1 MIINNTYE
9 TVTGT
14 VTNMQTESFKIA
26 NNAHMIDI
34 LSKKLYTNPELAV
47 CRELVCNAID
57 AHFSLHRQNS
67 EDAHKAVNSPTGVRG
82 TLKKVE
88 VTMPSVYNDFRF
100 IVKDYGTG
108 LSEEDVL
115 NLYTTYGQS
124 TKQGSNDFIGG
135 LGIGSKSPFAL
146 TEEFSV
152 VSRYKGTATTY
163 HCYKQKGLPV
173 CTKLSAVKTDEHD
186 GMTITVPFNVHNF
199 ASFCVRAI
207 EAFKA
212 MSKELVEV
220 SYDGAVVYFENLFK
234 NADIQFKHKNL
245 VVYQDKGYSTE
256 FNIRMGQVMYKAPMS
271 WVTGSSYNYGP
282 SVFLELPVGSVP
294 IAASRESIEDC
305 EASKEIITKHLQD
318 IFKDYAEQ
326 NIKDRYN
333 AEHLT
338 YNTYYKVAKALKGSY
353 KFLEVH
359 RDAWND
365 FANSKGLCVY
375 KDFRSSQVFFYRD
388 SEKIR
393 LVNTNYHSEFKED
406 TVFIVDDM
414 PNVETRSVKTLLTC
428 WNRGKKTD
436 KTYIVLFNNPVK
448 QRAVQFAYPHVFM
461 SQLVSFY
468 EYQKAQQKR
477 RKKTAKVSKTRDD
490 IVLMNVRYRTRYEQ
504 GEISGDELPYVLL
517 EKWNASEAD
526 REKIETVARTLD
538 VETYGIHK
546 SSLKYLDTSKFIPLD
561 EYMKKN
567 EEEINDYERRQQR
580 KFCIDTLQRMKEWGD
595 GCLRPVDTVRKSLV
609 NVSAGAFH
617 YMNGDGLN
625 RYAYKPKTYSDRLVL
640 TLIKKVLAAIE
651 ATDISWFE
659 WDFYASA
666 PKAVQDLVLSQAR
679 DNFNRLVTEPVEN
692 PSAK

>member
-9 TVTGT
+9 TVTGS

-26 NNAHMIDI
+26 NNAHMMDI

-57 AHFSLHRQNS
+57 S
-67 EDAHKAVNSPTGVRG
+67 HKFVNS
-82 TLKKVE
+82 LKKVE
-88 VTMPSVYNDFRF
+88 VTMPSVFNDFRF

-152 VSRYKGTATTY
+152 VSRYRGTATTY

-186 GMTITVPFNVHNF
+186 GMTITVPFNVHNY

-207 EAFKA
+207 EAFRA

-220 SYDGAVVYFENLFK
+220 SYDCAVVYFEDLFK
-234 NADIQFKHKNL
+234 NVDIQFKHKNL
-245 VVYQDKGYSTE
+245 VVYKGKYYSTD

-271 WVTGSSYNYGP
+271 WVTGDTFNYGP

-305 EASKEIITKHLQD
+305 EASKEIVTKHLQD

-326 NIKDRYN
+326 NIKDRYES
-333 AEHLT
+333 EHLT
-338 YNTYYKVAKALKGSY
+338 YQTYYKVAKALKGSY
-353 KFLEVH
+353 KFLDAH
-359 RDAWND
+359 RDAWNE

-375 KDFRSSQVFFYRD
+375 NDFKSTQVFFYRD

-393 LVNTNYHSEFKED
+393 LVNGNYHSEFKED

-414 PNVETRSVKTLLTC
+414 PEAKTRSVKTLLTC

-436 KTYIVLFNNPVK
+436 KTFIVLHKKPVK
-448 QRAVQFAYPHVFM
+448 QMAVQFAFPHVFM

-468 EYQKAQQKR
+468 ESQQAQQKR
-477 RKKTAKVSKTRDD
+477 RKKTAKASKPRED
-490 IVLMNVRYRTRYEQ
+490 ILLMKVRYRTRYEQ
-504 GEISGDELPYVLL
+504 GTIAGDEIPYVIL
-517 EKWNASEAD
+517 EKWNASEKD
-526 REKIETVARTLD
+526 KEKIETVARTLD

-546 SSLKYLDTSKFIPLD
+546 SSLKYLDTSRFIPLD
-561 EYMKKN
+561 EYMKKH
-567 EEEINDYERRQQR
+567 EEDINDYERRVQR
-580 KFCIDTLQRMKEWGD
+580 KIGFNTLQRMKEYGD
-595 GCLRPVDTVRKSLV
+595 HCHRPVDTVRKSLV
-609 NVSAGAFH
+609 NIPAGAFY
-617 YMNGDGLN
+617 YMDGYDFS
-625 RYAYKPKTYSDRLVL
+625 RFAYTPKTYSDRLML
-640 TLIKKVLAAIE
+640 DLIKRTLAAVE

-659 WDFYASA
+659 WDYYASA
-666 PKAVQDLVLSQAR
+666 PKVVQDLVLSQAR
-679 DNFNRLVTEPVEN
+679 DDFDRLVSSPDASTT
-692 PSAK
+692 K

>member
-9 TVTGT
+9 TVTGS

-26 NNAHMIDI
+26 NNAHMMDI

-152 VSRYKGTATTY
+152 VSRYRGTATTY

-186 GMTITVPFNVHNF
+186 GMTITVPFNVHNY

-220 SYDGAVVYFENLFK
+220 SYDGAVVYFEDLFK
-234 NADIQFKHKNL
+234 NADIQLKHKNL
-245 VVYQDKGYSTE
+245 VVYKGKEYSTE

-282 SVFLELPVGSVP
+282 SVLLELPVGSVP

-305 EASKEIITKHLQD
+305 EASKEIVTKHLES
-318 IFKDYAEQ
+318 IFKDYADQ
-326 NIKDRYN
+326 NIKDKYES
-333 AEHLT
+333 EHLT
-338 YNTYYKVAKALKGSY
+338 YQTYYRVAKALKGSY
-353 KFLEVH
+353 KFLDAH
-359 RDAWND
+359 RDAWKD
-365 FANSKGLCVY
+365 FAQSKGLCVY
-375 KDFRSSQVFFYRD
+375 KNFRCSLALWYKD
-388 SEKIR
+388 SNILKQRTDVTVTEFGKEK
-393 LVNTNYHSEFKED
+393 D
-406 TVFIVDDM
+406 VFIVDDM

-436 KTYIVLFNNPVK
+436 KEYFVLYSGSKNT
-448 QRAVQFAYPHVFM
+448 AVQFAYPHIFM

-468 EYQKAQQKR
+468 ESQQAQQKR
-477 RKKTAKVSKTRDD
+477 RKKTAKVSKPKAD
-490 IVLMNVRYRTRYEQ
+490 ISLMDVLSRRRYEQ
-504 GEISGDELPYVLL
+504 WSIEGEENPYVLL
-517 EKWNASEAD
+517 EKWNASEVD
-526 REKIETVARTLD
+526 IEKAETVYRTMNQR
-538 VETYGIHK
+538 TYGIHK

-561 EYMKKN
+561 EYIEKN
-567 EEEINDYERRQQR
+567 EEEINDYERRTQR
-580 KFCIDTLQRMKEWGD
+580 RICINTLKSMKDWGHD
-595 GCLRPVDTVRKSLV
+595 CHHPVDTVRKSLV
-609 NVSAGAFH
+609 NIPSGAFH
-617 YMNGDGLN
+617 YMQGYGFD
-625 RYAYKPKTYSDRLVL
+625 RFAYKPKTYSDRLVL

-659 WDFYASA
+659 WDYYASA
-666 PKAVQDLVLSQAR
+666 PKVVQDLVLSHAR

-692 PSAK
+692 PSEQ

>member
-9 TVTGT
+9 TVTGS

-26 NNAHMIDI
+26 NNAHMMDI

-57 AHFSLHRQNS
+57 SHI
-67 EDAHKAVNSPTGVRG
+67 AVNSPH
-82 TLKKVE
+82 KVE

-173 CTKLSAVKTDEHD
+173 CTKLSTVKTDEHD
-186 GMTITVPFNVHNF
+186 GMTITVPFNVHNY
-199 ASFCVRAI
+199 ASFCARAVH
-207 EAFKA
+207 AFKA

-220 SYDGAVVYFENLFK
+220 SYDTPVMYFEDMFK
-234 NADIQFKHKNL
+234 NVDIQFKHKNL
-245 VVYQDKGYSTE
+245 VVYKGKEYSTE

-305 EASKEIITKHLQD
+305 EASKEIVTKHLES
-318 IFKDYAEQ
+318 IFKDYADQ
-326 NIKDRYN
+326 NIKDKYES
-333 AEHLT
+333 EHLT
-338 YNTYYKVAKALKGSY
+338 YQTYYRVAKALKGSY
-353 KFLEVH
+353 KFLDVH
-359 RDAWND
+359 KQAWD
-365 FANSKGLCVY
+365 EFAQSKGLCIYKAFRCALSLWY
-375 KDFRSSQVFFYRD
+375 KDFNTLKQRSDLRV
-388 SEKIR
+388 
-393 LVNTNYHSEFKED
+393 SEFNKEKD
-406 TVFIVDDM
+406 VFIVDDM
-414 PNVETRSVKTLLTC
+414 PNVKTRSVKTLLTC
-428 WNRGKKTD
+428 WNKGKKTD

-448 QRAVQFAYPHVFM
+448 QRAVQFAFPHVFM

-468 EYQKAQQKR
+468 ESQQVQQKR
-477 RKKTAKVSKTRDD
+477 RKKTAKVSKPKED
-490 IVLMNVRYRTRYEQ
+490 ILLLNVRYRTRYEQ
-504 GEISGDELPYVLL
+504 WSIKGDEIPYVLL
-517 EKWNASEAD
+517 EKWSASEAD
-526 REKIETVARTLD
+526 MEKIETVARTLD
-538 VETYGIHK
+538 VDTYGIHK
-546 SSLKYLDTSKFIPLD
+546 GSLKYLDTSKFIPLD
-561 EYMKKN
+561 EYMKKH
-567 EEEINDYERRQQR
+567 EEDINDYERRTQR
-580 KFCIDTLQRMKEWGD
+580 KFCINTLRRMKEYGD
-595 GCLRPVDTVRKSLV
+595 HCCRPVDSVRKSLV
-609 NVSAGAFH
+609 NIPAGAF
-617 YMNGDGLN
+617 YFMKGYGFN

-659 WDFYASA
+659 WDYYASA
-666 PKAVQDLVLSQAR
+666 PKVVQDLVLSHAR

-692 PSAK
+692 PSEQ

>member
-9 TVTGT
+9 TVTGS

-26 NNAHMIDI
+26 NNAHMMDI

-57 AHFSLHRQNS
+57 AH
-67 EDAHKAVNSPTGVRG
+67 KAVNSP
-82 TLKKVE
+82 KKVE

-152 VSRYKGTATTY
+152 VSRYRGTATTY

-186 GMTITVPFNVHNF
+186 GMTITVPFNINSC
-199 ASFCVRAI
+199 ASFLARATH
-207 EAFKA
+207 AFKA

-220 SYDGAVVYFENLFK
+220 HHDVPVLFFEDLFNK
-234 NADIQFKHKNL
+234 ADIQFKHKNL
-245 VVYQDKGYSTE
+245 VVYKDKEYATE
-256 FNIRMGQVMYKAPMS
+256 FNIRMGQVMYNAPMS

-305 EASKEIITKHLQD
+305 EASKEIVTKHLES
-318 IFKDYAEQ
+318 IFKDYSDQ
-326 NIKDRYN
+326 NIKDKYES
-333 AEHLT
+333 EHLT
-338 YNTYYKVAKALKGSY
+338 YQTYYRVAKALKGSY
-353 KFLEVH
+353 KFLDVH
-359 RDAWND
+359 KQAWD
-365 FANSKGLCVY
+365 EFAQSKGLSVY
-375 KDFRSSQVFFYRD
+375 KDFKCALALWYGDSNTLKQRSDLRV
-388 SEKIR
+388 
-393 LVNTNYHSEFKED
+393 SEFKKEKD
-406 TVFIVDDM
+406 VFIVDDM
-414 PNVETRSVKTLLTC
+414 PNVHTRSVKTLLTC

-436 KTYIVLFNNPVK
+436 KEYFVLYSGTDK
-448 QRAVQFAYPHVFM
+448 QRAVQFAYPHIFM

-468 EYQKAQQKR
+468 ESQQAQQKR
-477 RKKTAKVSKTRDD
+477 RKKTAKVSKPKAD
-490 IVLMNVRYRTRYEQ
+490 ISLMDVRSRCRYEQ
-504 GEISGDELPYVLL
+504 WSITGEEIPYVIL

-526 REKIETVARTLD
+526 MEKVETVARTLD
-538 VETYGIHK
+538 VDTYGIHK

-561 EYMKKN
+561 EYMKKH
-567 EEEINDYERRQQR
+567 EEDINDCERRTQR
-580 KFCIDTLQRMKEWGD
+580 KVCIDAIHRMKEYGD
-595 GCLRPVDTVRKSLV
+595 HCHRPVDTVRKSLV
-609 NVSAGAFH
+609 NIPAGAFY
-617 YMNGDGLN
+617 YMKGYDFS
-625 RYAYKPKTYSDRLVL
+625 RYAYTPKTYSDRLVL
-640 TLIKKVLAAIE
+640 ILIKKVLAAIE

-659 WDFYASA
+659 WDYYASA
-666 PKAVQDLVLSQAR
+666 PKVVQDLVLSQAR
-679 DNFNRLVTEPVEN
+679 DNFKRLVTEPVEN
-692 PSAK
+692 PSEE

>member
-9 TVTGT
+9 TVTGS

-26 NNAHMIDI
+26 NNAHMMDI

-57 AHFSLHRQNS
+57 AH
-67 EDAHKAVNSPTGVRG
+67 KAVNSP
-82 TLKKVE
+82 KKVE
-88 VTMPSVYNDFRF
+88 VTMPDALNDFRF

-186 GMTITVPFNVHNF
+186 GMTITVPFNVRNY
-199 ASFCVRAI
+199 ASFCARAI
-207 EAFKA
+207 HAFKA

-220 SYDGAVVYFENLFK
+220 SYDTPVMYFEDMFK
-234 NADIQFKHKNL
+234 NVDIQFKHKNL
-245 VVYQDKGYSTE
+245 VVYKGKEYSTE

-305 EASKEIITKHLQD
+305 EASKEIVTKHLES
-318 IFKDYAEQ
+318 IFKDYADQ
-326 NIKDRYN
+326 NIKDKYES
-333 AEHLT
+333 EHLT
-338 YNTYYKVAKALKGSY
+338 YQTYYRVAKALKGSY
-353 KFLEVH
+353 KFLDAH
-359 RDAWND
+359 RDAWNE

-375 KDFRSSQVFFYRD
+375 KDFKSSMMLFYRD
-388 SEKIR
+388 SEKMR
-393 LVNTNYHSEFKED
+393 QVYNNSHSEFEED
-406 TVFIVDDM
+406 TVFIVNDIPEVM
-414 PNVETRSVKTLLTC
+414 RRSVRTLLTC

-436 KTYIVLFNNPVK
+436 KTYIVLQHYPVK
-448 QRAVQFAYPHVFM
+448 QRAIQFAYPHIFM

-468 EYQKAQQKR
+468 ESQQAQQKR
-477 RKKTAKVSKTRDD
+477 RKKTAKASKPKED
-490 IVLMNVRYRTRYEQ
+490 IMFMDVLSRCRYEQ
-504 GEISGDELPYVLL
+504 WSITGDENPYVIL

-526 REKIETVARTLD
+526 IDKATTVERTMHQR
-538 VETYGIHK
+538 TYGIHK
-546 SSLKYLDTSKFIPLD
+546 GSLKYLDTSKFIPID
-561 EYMKKN
+561 EYMKKHA
-567 EEEINDYERRQQR
+567 EDINDYERRTQR
-580 KFCIDTLQRMKEWGD
+580 KFCINTLRRMKEYGD
-595 GCLRPVDTVRKSLV
+595 HCCRPVDTVRKSLV
-609 NVSAGAFH
+609 NIPAGAF
-617 YMNGDGLN
+617 YFLAGYDFD
-625 RYAYKPKTYSDRLVL
+625 RFAYKPKTYSDRLVL

-651 ATDISWFE
+651 ATGISWFE
-659 WDFYASA
+659 WDCYASA
-666 PKAVQDLVLSQAR
+666 PKVVQDLVLSQAR

-692 PSAK
+692 PSEQ

>member
-26 NNAHMIDI
+26 NNAHMMDI

-57 AHFSLHRQNS
+57 AH
-67 EDAHKAVNSPTGVRG
+67 KAVNSP
-82 TLKKVE
+82 KKVE

-152 VSRYKGTATTY
+152 VSRYRGTATTY

-186 GMTITVPFNVHNF
+186 GMTITVPFNMNTC
-199 ASFCVRAI
+199 ASFLARATH
-207 EAFKA
+207 AFKA
-212 MSKELVEV
+212 MSKELVDV
-220 SYDGAVVYFENLFK
+220 SYVVPVVYFEDLFK
-234 NADIQFKHKNL
+234 NVDIQFKHKNL
-245 VVYQDKGYSTE
+245 VVYKDKGYSTD

-305 EASKEIITKHLQD
+305 EASKEIVTKHLQD

-326 NIKDRYN
+326 NIKDRYES
-333 AEHLT
+333 EHLT
-338 YNTYYKVAKALKGSY
+338 YQTYYKVAKALKGSY
-353 KFLEVH
+353 KFLDAH
-359 RDAWND
+359 RDAWNE

-375 KDFRSSQVFFYRD
+375 NDFKSTQVFFYRD

-436 KTYIVLFNNPVK
+436 KTYIVLFKNPVK
-448 QRAVQFAYPHVFM
+448 QRAVQFAFPHVFM

-468 EYQKAQQKR
+468 ESQQAQQKR
-477 RKKTAKVSKTRDD
+477 RKKTAKASKPKED
-490 IVLMNVRYRTRYEQ
+490 ILLMKVRYRNRYEQ
-504 GEISGDELPYVLL
+504 GEISGDEIPYVLL
-517 EKWNASEAD
+517 EKWNASEKD
-526 REKIETVARTLD
+526 MEKIETVARTLN

-546 SSLKYLDTSKFIPLD
+546 SSLKYLDTSRFIPLD
-561 EYMKKN
+561 EYMKKH
-567 EEEINDYERRQQR
+567 EEDINDYERRTQR
-580 KFCIDTLQRMKEWGD
+580 KVCIGALQSMKDWGND
-595 GCLRPVDTVRKSLV
+595 CFRPVDTARKSLV
-609 NVSAGAFH
+609 NIPAGAFH
-617 YMNGDGLN
+617 YMKGYSFS
-625 RYAYKPKTYSDRLVL
+625 RYAYTPKTYSDRLVL

-659 WDFYASA
+659 WDYYASA
-666 PKAVQDLVLSQAR
+666 PKVVQDLVLSQAR

-692 PSAK
+692 PSEE

>member
-9 TVTGT
+9 TVTGS

-26 NNAHMIDI
+26 NNAHMMDI

-57 AHFSLHRQNS
+57 AH
-67 EDAHKAVNSPTGVRG
+67 KAVNSP
-82 TLKKVE
+82 KKVE
-88 VTMPSVYNDFRF
+88 VTMPSIYNDFRF

-124 TKQGSNDFIGG
+124 TKQASNDFIGG

-186 GMTITVPFNVHNF
+186 GMTITVPFNINTC
-199 ASFCVRAI
+199 ASFLARAVA
-207 EAFKA
+207 AFKA

-220 SYDGAVVYFENLFK
+220 SYDAPVVYFEDLFK

-245 VVYQDKGYSTE
+245 VVYKGKEYSTD

-271 WVTGSSYNYGP
+271 WVTGSTYNYGP

-305 EASKEIITKHLQD
+305 EASKEIVTKLLQD

-326 NIKDRYN
+326 NIKDRYE

-338 YNTYYKVAKALKGSY
+338 YHTYYRVAKALNGSY

-365 FANSKGLCVY
+365 FAQSKGLCVY
-375 KDFRSSQVFFYRD
+375 KDFRSTHVLLYRD

-393 LVNTNYHSEFKED
+393 LINGNYHSQFKED

-414 PNVETRSVKTLLTC
+414 PEYKTRSVKTLLTC
-428 WNRGKKTD
+428 WNRDKKTD
-436 KTYIVLFNNPVK
+436 KTYIVLQKNPVK

-468 EYQKAQQKR
+468 ESQQAQQKR

-490 IVLMNVRYRTRYEQ
+490 IVLMNVRYRIRYEQ
-504 GEISGDELPYVLL
+504 GEISGDEIPYVML
-517 EKWNASEAD
+517 EKWNTSEAD
-526 REKIETVARTLD
+526 MEKIETVARTLD

-546 SSLKYLDTSKFIPLD
+546 NSLKYLDTSRFIPID
-561 EYMKKN
+561 EYMKKH
-567 EEEINDYERRQQR
+567 EEDINDYERNLKRSY
-580 KFCIDTLQRMKEWGD
+580 CLAALNNMKGYGD
-595 GCLRPVDTVRKSLV
+595 HCHRPVDTVRKGFV
-609 NVSAGAFH
+609 NIPAGAFY
-617 YMNGDGLN
+617 YMKGYSFS
-625 RYAYKPKTYSDRLVL
+625 RFYYTPKTYSDRLML
-640 TLIKKVLAAIE
+640 TLIKRTLAAVE

-659 WDFYASA
+659 WDYYASA
-666 PKAVQDLVLSQAR
+666 PKVVQDLVLSQAR
-679 DNFNRLVTEPVEN
+679 DNFKRLVTEPVEN
-692 PSAK
+692 PSEK

>member
-9 TVTGT
+9 TVTGS
-14 VTNMQTESFKIA
+14 VTNMLTESFKIA
-26 NNAHMIDI
+26 NNAHMMDI

-57 AHFSLHRQNS
+57 AH
-67 EDAHKAVNSPTGVRG
+67 KAVNS
-82 TLKKVE
+82 LKKVE

-152 VSRYKGTATTY
+152 VSRYRGTATTY

-186 GMTITVPFNVHNF
+186 GMTITVPFNINSCS
-199 ASFCVRAI
+199 SFLARATH
-207 EAFKA
+207 AFKA

-220 SYDGAVVYFENLFK
+220 SYDAPVLYFEDLFK
-234 NADIQFKHKNL
+234 YADIQFKHKNL
-245 VVYQDKGYSTE
+245 VVYKDKGYSTE

-305 EASKEIITKHLQD
+305 EASKEIVTKHLQD

-326 NIKDRYN
+326 NIKDRYES
-333 AEHLT
+333 EHLT
-338 YNTYYKVAKALKGSY
+338 YNTYFRVAKALKGSY
-353 KFLEVH
+353 KFLEAH
-359 RDAWND
+359 RDAWNE
-365 FANSKGLCVY
+365 FAQSKGLCVY
-375 KDFRSSQVFFYRD
+375 KDFKCALALWCKD
-388 SEKIR
+388 S
-393 LVNTNYHSEFKED
+393 NTLKQRNDVRISEFYKEKA
-406 TVFIVDDM
+406 VFIVDDM
-414 PNVETRSVKTLLTC
+414 PNAKTRSVKTLLTC

-436 KTYIVLFNNPVK
+436 KEYFVLYSGRDK
-448 QRAVQFAYPHVFM
+448 QNAIQFAYPHIYM

-468 EYQKAQQKR
+468 ESQQAQQKR

-490 IVLMNVRYRTRYEQ
+490 IVLMKVRYRARYEQ
-504 GEISGDELPYVLL
+504 GTIAGDEIPYVLL

-526 REKIETVARTLD
+526 MVKIETVARTLD

-546 SSLKYLDTSKFIPLD
+546 GSLKYLDTSKFIPLD
-561 EYMKKN
+561 DYMKKH
-567 EEEINDYERRQQR
+567 EEDINDYERRTQR
-580 KFCIDTLQRMKEWGD
+580 KACKIALERMKEYGD
-595 GCLRPVDTVRKSLV
+595 HCHRPVDTVRKSLV
-609 NVSAGAFH
+609 NIPAGAF
-617 YMNGDGLN
+617 YFMKGYDFK
-625 RYAYKPKTYSDRLVL
+625 RYAYTPKTYSDRLVL

-659 WDFYASA
+659 WDYYASA
-666 PKAVQDLVLSQAR
+666 PKVVQDLVLSQAR

-692 PSAK
+692 PSEE